1 MYEAY
6 DRDVLLSFLVAC
18 ETISRG
24 GVFSPLSPSV
34 SPYKWNYFNW
44 RFVVVFL
51 SFFCFFLVCRT
62 GDIEESRVDR
72 NRCDCGE
79 SAGLP
84 EHVGDAAVG

>member
-24 GVFSPLSPSV
+24 GVFPPIVTISVPLQMELLQLAFCCCFS
-34 SPYKWNYFNW
+34 
-44 RFVVVFL
+44 